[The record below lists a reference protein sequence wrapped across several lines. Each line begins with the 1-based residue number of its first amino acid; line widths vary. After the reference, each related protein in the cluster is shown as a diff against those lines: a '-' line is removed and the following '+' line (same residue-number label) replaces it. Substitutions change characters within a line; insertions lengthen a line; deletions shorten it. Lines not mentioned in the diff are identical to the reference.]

1 MHDDA
6 LRLMAMQHL
15 FSKVQQFDPFNNRIC
30 RAADYAILEVQAELA
45 ELAELQAKTT

>member
-1 MHDDA
+1 
-6 LRLMAMQHL
+6 MAMQHL